1 MAVASYSAQLIIN
14 EVISPTTRRLVLER
28 TDQGL
33 INFTP
38 GQFVSLA
45 FPYQDN
51 TYRRSYSI
59 ATLTQEPQTNQQL
72 EIVIAQ
78 VPGGKATRYFFEQA
92 AIGDQLEVFGPYG
105 VLVLPKADWPKRVV
119 LMATGTGVAPYRT
132 MLPLLREQL
141 EQTALQ
147 VDLVFGVRS
156 PAELLY
162 GDDFTQLARQCA
174 NFRFHTCYSR
184 TLPDNPG
191 PRDYQGYVQTQLAN
205 LAPDPAQDMF
215 YLCGNPAMI
224 DEVFQ
229 GLKELNFTGR
239 QVKREKYVFAK
250 N

>member
-132 MLPLLREQL
+132 MMTLLSLPGSVLTFVFIPAIAGRYPIIL
-141 EQTALQ
+141 AL
-147 VDLVFGVRS
+147 VIIRV
-156 PAELLY
+156 
-162 GDDFTQLARQCA
+162 
-174 NFRFHTCYSR
+174 TCRLS
-184 TLPDNPG
+184 
-191 PRDYQGYVQTQLAN
+191 
-205 LAPDPAQDMF
+205 
-215 YLCGNPAMI
+215 
-224 DEVFQ
+224 
-229 GLKELNFTGR
+229 
-239 QVKREKYVFAK
+239 
-250 N
+250 